1 MKSVITPVKKRN
13 EYFIFTKFSQGRFL
27 LIAGMLFE
35 FFFFS
40 DRSKEIPIE

>member
-27 LIAGMLFE
+27 QQECYLKFFFQIVQKKFLFE
-35 FFFFS
+35 
-40 DRSKEIPIE
+40 